1 MGFPPIVVQSY
12 ENKTALSPKGSAQN
26 RTALSLSEIHFFRP
40 FAPSFFPL
48 DYPREGMKL
57 PLSFPRNLTLIC
69 YNAPLSGLSSLP
81 LPPSSP
87 IHYRYMG
94 V

>member
-12 ENKTALSPKGSAQN
+12 KNKTALSLQSSHPN
-26 RTALSLSEIHFFRP
+26 RTALSLSEIQFFCP
-40 FAPSFFPL
+40 FAPSFLPL

-69 YNAPLSGLSSLP
+69 YNAPLFRLP
-81 LPPSSP
+81 HLY
-87 IHYRYMG
+87 IIIYKGR
-94 V
+94 